1 MCSTGLNALRAIVV
15 HSCRS
20 LIGLCQEVAINSDQR
35 HRERHGGDANAE
47 SFRYVRVTMG
57 PTAEHDKDAT
67 ISLALADLDRALRPQ
82 RYRPLSSRDPNVNAK
97 GGAIESFL
105 TCSGYRSSAL

>member
-1 MCSTGLNALRAIVV
+1 MCSTGLNAIRAIVV

-20 LIGLCQEVAINSDQR
+20 QIGLCQEVTINYDQR

-47 SFRYVRVTMG
+47 SFRYVRITMG

-67 ISLALADLDRALRPQ
+67 ISLALADLNRALRLQ
-82 RYRPLSSRDPNVNAK
+82 RYRPLSFRGPNVNAK
-97 GGAIESFL
+97 G
-105 TCSGYRSSAL
+105 ALLNRF

>member
-47 SFRYVRVTMG
+47 PFRYVRITMG

-67 ISLALADLDRALRPQ
+67 ISLALADLNRALRPK
-82 RYRPLSSRDPNVNAK
+82 RYRPLSFRGPNVNAK
-97 GGAIESFL
+97 G
-105 TCSGYRSSAL
+105 ALLNRF